1 MPNGSLDKIIRESQL
16 AWCSIFRIIEGIAQG
31 VHYLHEEHVVH
42 MDVKPSNILLDSN
55 MNPKITDFNIS
66 MVLHDGEIT
75 GDDILG
81 TLGYIPPECY
91 ENSTISMMNDVYA
104 FGVTVINIISVM
116 CRNIQPYERLLCT
129 WAWDA
134 WEAGQMEEVFDPKL
148 YEGSQPREIKRCV
161 EVGLLCLQSD
171 RADRPTMAD
180 VLEMLHG
187 KKRLPTLK
195 KPAYMESESESEI
208 ESVTEGRSRN
218 RWNRTRNRKSL
229 RKAAHS
235 RR

>member
-1 MPNGSLDKIIRESQL
+1 MYMGKYLL
-16 AWCSIFRIIEGIAQG
+16 G
-31 VHYLHEEHVVH
+31 VMHL
-42 MDVKPSNILLDSN
+42 
-55 MNPKITDFNIS
+55 
-66 MVLHDGEIT
+66 
-75 GDDILG
+75 
-81 TLGYIPPECY
+81 YIPQHHVQYAIVSCWASGIQLSLP
-91 ENSTISMMNDVYA
+91 SVYIMHI
-104 FGVTVINIISVM
+104 VLWW
-116 CRNIQPYERLLCT
+116 Q
-129 WAWDA
+129 AWDA

-218 RWNRTRNRKSL
+218 RWNRNRNRKSL
-229 RKAAHS
+229 RKAAH
-235 RR
+235 RRQMFLRCYMARNGCRP

>member
-1 MPNGSLDKIIRESQL
+1 MPFQIKTLQWREYSGCMFIPFHHFSLLRSFLLFYHRFIR
-16 AWCSIFRIIEGIAQG
+16 
-31 VHYLHEEHVVH
+31 
-42 MDVKPSNILLDSN
+42 
-55 MNPKITDFNIS
+55 
-66 MVLHDGEIT
+66 
-75 GDDILG
+75 
-81 TLGYIPPECY
+81 GYIPPECY

-148 YEGSQPREIKRCV
+148 YEGSQLREIKRCV

-218 RWNRTRNRKSL
+218 RWNRTWNRKSL
-229 RKAAHS
+229 RKAAHH

>member
-1 MPNGSLDKIIRESQL
+1 MYMGKYLL
-16 AWCSIFRIIEGIAQG
+16 G
-31 VHYLHEEHVVH
+31 VMHL
-42 MDVKPSNILLDSN
+42 
-55 MNPKITDFNIS
+55 
-66 MVLHDGEIT
+66 
-75 GDDILG
+75 
-81 TLGYIPPECY
+81 YIPQHHVQYAIVSCWASGIQLSLP
-91 ENSTISMMNDVYA
+91 SVYIMHI
-104 FGVTVINIISVM
+104 VLWW
-116 CRNIQPYERLLCT
+116 Q
-129 WAWDA
+129 AWDA

-229 RKAAHS
+229 RKAAH
-235 RR
+235 RRR

>member
-1 MPNGSLDKIIRESQL
+1 MPFQIKTLQWREYSGCMFIPFHHFSLLRSFLLFYHRFIR
-16 AWCSIFRIIEGIAQG
+16 
-31 VHYLHEEHVVH
+31 
-42 MDVKPSNILLDSN
+42 
-55 MNPKITDFNIS
+55 
-66 MVLHDGEIT
+66 
-75 GDDILG
+75 
-81 TLGYIPPECY
+81 GYIPPECY

-229 RKAAHS
+229 RKAAH
-235 RR
+235 RRR